1 MDLLIMAEPVA
12 VVALDTSVAAAGPR
26 MVEQVAADRASVSE
40 LQLIVQQVLQELVDQ
55 EHIQHQHQADQAKLI
70 IHLVQV
76 QQAVQEQTVVMGL

>member
-1 MDLLIMAEPVA
+1 MFAMAGIMGSSSSAGAGNITVTMQA
-12 VVALDTSVAAAGPR
+12 WGAGGGGSVDN
-26 MVEQVAADRASVSE
+26 VK